1 MLRIV
6 PEVVPVVFLTV
17 PNNQGPKCVAN
28 PIRIS
33 PCVMAYQSA

>member
-1 MLRIV
+1 LRIE
-6 PEVVPVVFLTV
+6 PAAVPVVFLTV

-33 PCVMAYQSA
+33 PCVVVYQSA